1 MIKFCRCFIVEIC
14 VFQYSQMNCGK
25 TYEILYSNLAPISA
39 IKHITYLRFYLNMP
53 TCNKSARNKL
63 D

>member
-25 TYEILYSNLAPISA
+25 TYEILYSKLAPISP
-39 IKHITYLRFYLNMP
+39 IKHIRYNLLTFLFKYADMQQECP
-53 TCNKSARNKL
+53 Q
-63 D
+63 